1 MARRNE
7 RRRSAVSQWR
17 QVVVTAAGVL
27 AAAAATAAV
36 VHTGDS
42 ATTTADHPSANRTV
56 TATRAPHRERPAD
69 RGHRHAPGADIETPV
84 SLPPTTVAAVP
95 QARTTV
101 DPRLVVYTV
110 AGNQRPNDPVTVIYA
125 DEDGALHTRERHPAV
140 VDDRGADGAGQLRNR
155 EQRGQ
160 SAELLDHR
168 RHRGDGG
175 RTGRQRHHRDV

>member
-7 RRRSAVSQWR
+7 RRRSAVSP
-17 QVVVTAAGVL
+17 VAAGGCDRRGR
-27 AAAAATAAV
+27 AGRRRGTAAV

-175 RTGRQRHHRDV
+175 RTGRRHHRDV